1 MEIKRSVEDFIRLRN
16 IIYDKAGIFFETKK
30 IYFVM
35 KRVEKR
41 MQELKL
47 EDVGE
52 YYNRLKFRDKF
63 GVELQNLINL
73 MTTNETYFYREDNQL
88 KVFQDHCLKEVL
100 DDKRKSGRTRLKIWS
115 AGCSSGE
122 EPYTLCMLLRESIPD
137 FMSWTIEILA
147 TDIDT
152 VILKKA
158 AEGLYQERSL
168 RFMQPRLIQKYF
180 TREGEDFMVVPVVK
194 QMVRF
199 LHLNLFDS
207 NKMRMIRSV
216 DFIFCRNVL
225 IYFDDI
231 SRKAV
236 VANFYDSLNPGGF
249 IYLGH
254 AESITRISAAFN
266 IKRAG
271 GLIVHQKARLQ
282 EG

>member
-1 MEIKRSVEDFIRLRN
+1 MKLTVEDFIKLRN
-16 IIYDKAGIFFETKK
+16 IIYDKAGLFFETKK
-30 IYFVM
+30 IYFVK

-41 MQELKL
+41 MQELQL
-47 EDVGE
+47 EDVGD
-52 YYNRLKFRDKF
+52 YYIRLKFKDKF

-73 MTTNETYFYREDNQL
+73 MTTNETYFYREENQL
-88 KVFQDHCLKEVL
+88 KVFLEHCLSETLAV
-100 DDKRKSGRTRLKIWS
+100 KRRSGNTRLKLWS

-122 EPYTLCMLLRESIPD
+122 EPYTLAMLLKESIPD
-137 FMSWTIEILA
+137 TSKWTIEILA

-152 VILKKA
+152 EILKKA
-158 AEGLYQERSL
+158 SEGLYQERSL
-168 RFMQPRLIQKYF
+168 RFTQGYLIQRYF
-180 TREGEDFMVVPVVK
+180 TREGENFRVMPQVK

-207 NKMRMIRSV
+207 GKMRMIRNV

-225 IYFDDI
+225 IYFDDT

-236 VANFYDSLNPGGF
+236 VANFYDSLNPGGY

-254 AESITRISAAFN
+254 SESITRISSVFN

-282 EG
+282 EV